1 MTERQFF
8 EALKKRFEPREYAMV
23 PQVRNGTG
31 FNNRTRT
38 ADAIAISLWP
48 SRGIDVHGFEFKD
61 SRSDWLKELAD
72 SEKSEEIGRYCD
84 FWWLVASKVTICP
97 LDEIPKGWGM
107 ICVGPDGATTVIR
120 KAPRRESQPPTMGI
134 LASIL
139 KAAQDVVTGEA
150 EILERI
156 KKAVA
161 ATEHATYESLQKAR
175 NDGMREAAR
184 GLNEL
189 RETVREF
196 EKASGITISGWRND
210 GKSIGEAVK
219 FVLDGG
225 LAGIESRLRDAV
237 SICDHVKSVATKM
250 LQKGDDVIHEG
261 GGQCDPVQGATSGGV

>member
-31 FNNRTRT
+31 FNKRTRT

-61 SRSDWLKELAD
+61 SRSDWLKEWAD

-84 FWWLVASKVTICP
+84 FWWLVTSNVKICT
-97 LDEIPKGWGM
+97 LDELPKNWGM
-107 ICVGPDGATTVIR
+107 ISVGPDGGTTVLN
-120 KAPRRESQPPTMGI
+120 KAPRRKPEPPTIGL

-161 ATEHATYESLQKAR
+161 ATENATYESLNKAR
-175 NDGMREAAR
+175 NDGMAIGRQDCLTLEKR
-184 GLNEL
+184 
-189 RETVREF
+189 VDEF
-196 EKASGITISGWRND
+196 EAASGIKIDTWGN
-210 GKSIGEAVK
+210 GKKIGDAVR

-225 LAGIESRLRDAV
+225 FIDVEDRFRKMILT
-237 SICDHVKSVATKM
+237 CDRIKSVATEM

-261 GGQCDPVQGATSGGV
+261 GGQCDPVQGTTSGGV